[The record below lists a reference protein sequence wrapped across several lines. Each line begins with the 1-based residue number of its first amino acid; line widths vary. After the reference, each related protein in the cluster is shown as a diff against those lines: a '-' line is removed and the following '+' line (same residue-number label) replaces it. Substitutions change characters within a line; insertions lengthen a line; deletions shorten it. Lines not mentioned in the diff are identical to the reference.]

1 MAIHV
6 SAECR
11 LKFAYPQ
18 RQSMTSILSMS
29 ENTLATIKQDR
40 ERERGGVGVFPGILS
55 FRNWESEIF
64 YFCKYNEDRCFP
76 KGKGSDNAI
85 KGV

>member
-40 ERERGGVGVFPGILS
+40 ERERGGRGIS
-55 FRNWESEIF
+55 RHFEF
-64 YFCKYNEDRCFP
+64 
-76 KGKGSDNAI
+76 
-85 KGV
+85 